1 MDLQLT
7 PIARITAQ
15 RFIGLCADGSLR
27 LVWGDAVFR
36 IPPYELQHLAAV
48 LDAWE
53 HEEEPPGLRRGYYR
67 LIHGPDGE
75 IQLWMNNAALC
86 LSRAELRL
94 LAGLVRLTDSCLSTA
109 LSSAASPPFSQEY
122 RVLATVPLQRGW
134 MN

>member
-15 RFIGLCADGSLR
+15 RLIGLGADGSLR

-36 IPPYELQHLAAV
+36 IPPYELQHLALV

-53 HEEEPPGLRRGYYR
+53 REEEPPGLRRGYYR

-86 LSRAELRL
+86 LSRDELRL

-109 LSSAASPPFSQEY
+109 LHSDTAPPFSEEY
-122 RVLATVPLQRGW
+122 RVLATLPQQRGYL
-134 MN
+134 N